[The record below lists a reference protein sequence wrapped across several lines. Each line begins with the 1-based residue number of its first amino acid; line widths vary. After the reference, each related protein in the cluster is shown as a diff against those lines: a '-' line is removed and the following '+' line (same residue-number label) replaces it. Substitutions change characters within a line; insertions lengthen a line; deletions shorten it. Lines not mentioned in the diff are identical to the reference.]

1 MPVFQPSADAASG
14 QVNLEAL
21 SQPLYDYQS
30 VVGGAVTAYF
40 QQPNGRSLLFTN
52 LESAGSLTW
61 PKRFS
66 VKAFRFVPAANTSAA
81 DLVTLYVNAYARLKV
96 GEKDYFVSP
105 LFLITPG
112 VGLEVTAT
120 AAVTGGT
127 ATPGNFGTAAA
138 NYLGATS
145 LLHNGRPDH
154 RNIYVLQ
161 HQVWIPSVQ
170 NFTFRVEMVGS
181 AAFGGSSTNGTI
193 TTATSVGA
201 YAFLEG
207 EYFREVQ

>member
-21 SQPLYDYQS
+21 SQPLYDFQS
-30 VVGGAVTAYF
+30 VVGGAVTAFY

-66 VKAFRFVPAANTSAA
+66 VKAFRFVPAANAAAA
-81 DLVTLYVNAYARLKV
+81 DLVTLYTLAFARLKV

-112 VGLEVTAT
+112 VGLEVSAT

-127 ATPGNFGTAAA
+127 ATPGNFGAAAA
-138 NYLGATS
+138 NFLAPAT

-170 NFTFRVEMVGS
+170 NFTFRVEMNSG
-181 AAFGGSSTNGTI
+181 AFGGTSTNGTV

-201 YAFLEG
+201 YVFLEG